1 MIVHSI
7 AYQKCMVYIFNMRE
21 VNLSGLDLNLLP
33 PLEALLRRR
42 NVTHAAGDVGLSQPA
57 MSRALARL
65 RDLLGDPLLVRGAK
79 GLTLT
84 PRGET
89 LLPMVAAA
97 LTDVKTVFHPPIFDP
112 ATAERVIR
120 FASSD
125 AQTVMIAPRL
135 QAMMRERA
143 PGIDLRFESYGRDV
157 VSRMADGQIDFAF
170 ALASTPLPSGAA
182 SFKLAKDRLALVMRR
197 HHPMAAKK
205 WTLEDYSK
213 VDHIGISLQE
223 DGLSELDARLAAHGL
238 TRRVALITPH
248 FTAALAAVGA
258 SDAVTTV
265 SRAFAAHFADLFALD
280 IRDPPFSD
288 VEMVMTL
295 VTSSLRTHDP
305 LLMWMVDRVREV
317 AQHGPRASRLASLS

>member
-1 MIVHSI
+1 
-7 AYQKCMVYIFNMRE
+7 MRK

-42 NVTHAAGDVGLSQPA
+42 NVTHAASDVGLSQPA

-84 PRGET
+84 PRGQA
-89 LLPMVAAA
+89 LLPMVTAA
-97 LTDVKTVFHPPIFDP
+97 LTDLKTVFRPPIFDP

-135 QAMMRERA
+135 QAIMRERA

-157 VSRMADGQIDFAF
+157 ANRIADGQIDFAF
-170 ALASTPLPSGAA
+170 ALASTPLPLGAA
-182 SFKLAKDRLALVMRR
+182 SFKLADDRLALVMRR

-205 WTLEDYSK
+205 WTLEDYGQ
-213 VDHIGISLQE
+213 VDHIGVRLTD
-223 DGLSELDARLAAHGL
+223 DGLSDLDAILANKNISRRMVL
-238 TRRVALITPH
+238 TTPH

-258 SDAVTTV
+258 SDAVTTI
-265 SRAFAAHFADLFALD
+265 SRAFAMRFADLFALE

-288 VEMVMTL
+288 IEMTMTL

-305 LLMWMVDRVREV
+305 LLMWMVDQVRQAAE
-317 AQHGPRASRLASLS
+317 AAYRGI